1 MRRLITA
8 CNEFEWLAWR
18 ARNLSRGR
26 GAICSPTSSTNHSK
40 LPSTV
45 TTPPFRVPPF
55 LSLSLFRINPLA
67 AYLLPTPPLAPPY
80 PTLGHLFRTRATVSI
95 QPDNQRNYKTE
106 RNRGNLSQLSRIHQN
121 RACSLET
128 VFLSFFYRVTREWNV
143 FVSCARLGESWGREK
158 AEGRVC

>member
-1 MRRLITA
+1 MVGV
-8 CNEFEWLAWR
+8 
-18 ARNLSRGR
+18 ARTKPLSRKGCDML
-26 GAICSPTSSTNHSK
+26 ADVVHESLEIAEYCYH
-40 LPSTV
+40 PSFSR
-45 TTPPFRVPPF
+45 PSLS

>member
-1 MRRLITA
+1 M
-8 CNEFEWLAWR
+8 
-18 ARNLSRGR
+18 ARTKPLSRKGCDML
-26 GAICSPTSSTNHSK
+26 ADVVHESLEIAEYCYH
-40 LPSTV
+40 PSFSR
-45 TTPPFRVPPF
+45 PSLS

-128 VFLSFFYRVTREWNV
+128 VFLSFFLSRYTRMECVRVVCSSWRV
-143 FVSCARLGESWGREK
+143 LGTG
-158 AEGRVC
+158 EGRGSSVLSRRKKCGVETAR

>member
-1 MRRLITA
+1 M
-8 CNEFEWLAWR
+8 
-18 ARNLSRGR
+18 ARTKPLSRKGCDML
-26 GAICSPTSSTNHSK
+26 ADVVHESLEIAEYCYH
-40 LPSTV
+40 PSFSR
-45 TTPPFRVPPF
+45 PSLS